1 MLRLQSYLRFWL
13 EKSGLPSTY
22 GGLTELIV
30 SQQFFQ
36 SLDKN
41 NQVFIKEQGRLS
53 LQEMIEKAQNYSDA
67 HQVHESQFGQF
78 DKRNVHHHD
87 KNRYQNQFK
96 SRDNGSN
103 TQSFNGKAENSK
115 SKEQN
120 GSFRQKK
127 EVDNSQSREQNRFFQ
142 QKKEFIVKCNVCGR
156 VGHKS
161 YQCDNRQNGNQ
172 DNGKKPYQQ
181 STQHKSAVCQIEQ
194 RRLVGKESQNK
205 EDDVFPIIALA
216 SEVESEEY
224 LNDLKFPYRGKARVN
239 GRSVEYMRDTGSSL
253 TLIQENYVKPEDYT
267 GKKVSVLLADRCVRF
282 YPEVSIE
289 ISSPCYSG
297 TIKALALKYP
307 VHTLVIGNNIFQK
320 QLTTAMLSDTARKGS
335 C

>member
-127 EVDNSQSREQNRFFQ
+127 GVDNSQNREQYGSFQ
-142 QKKEFIVKCNVCGR
+142 QKKEVVKCYHCGR
-156 VGHKS
+156 AGHKS
-161 YQCDNRQNGNQ
+161 YQCEDKQNGSQN
-172 DNGKKPYQQ
+172 NWKKPYQQ
-181 STQHKSAVCQIEQ
+181 STQHESAVCQIEQ
-194 RRLVGKESQNK
+194 KNLVEKGLKVE
-205 EDDVFPIIALA
+205 EDEVFPVIALA
-216 SEVESEEY
+216 TEVENEEY
-224 LNDLKFPYRGKARVN
+224 LSDLKIP
-239 GRSVEYMRDTGSSL
+239 
-253 TLIQENYVKPEDYT
+253 
-267 GKKVSVLLADRCVRF
+267 
-282 YPEVSIE
+282 IE
-289 ISSPCYSG
+289 QSPCEW
-297 TIKALALKYP
+297 
-307 VHTLVIGNNIFQK
+307 
-320 QLTTAMLSDTARKGS
+320 
-335 C
+335 